1 MVSTGHLRL
10 VRNVLEVLVAN
21 SYCLPSC
28 GLLVSRDLKSSGLG
42 VMVNRVCLSSEGSYP
57 PLMQRREDFY
67 LEIADRLY
75 AEIIV
80 YLVRGCLLCRCLELS
95 GPPVLIDVKRLSSGE
110 AALLGCSD
118 VQTSA

>member
-57 PLMQRREDFY
+57 PLMQRPEDFY

-75 AEIIV
+75 AETIV
-80 YLVRGCLLCRCLELS
+80 YLVRRCLLCRCLELS

-110 AALLGCSD
+110 ATLLGCTD